1 MNELKPFDDK
11 LAGLLASLSPAGR
24 RKMAAEIAKK
34 LRASQQQRIKQQK
47 APDGTPYVARKR
59 QPVRG
64 KKGRV
69 KREMFAKL
77 RTARYLKTKATGEA
91 AVVEFANKV
100 QRIARV
106 HQKGLKDKPN
116 RHSQQIQYEARQL
129 LGISA
134 VDREI
139 IEDVILSHINRCTFM
154 SL

>member
-47 APDGTPYVARKR
+47 APDGTPYAKRKR

-77 RTARYLKTKATGEA
+77 RTARYLKTKDSSEA
-91 AVVEFANKV
+91 AVVEFAGRV
-100 QRIARV
+100 QRIAQI
-106 HQKGLKDKPN
+106 HQEGLRDKPN
-116 RHSQQIQYEARQL
+116 RYSKPVQYSARPL
-129 LGISA
+129 LGFSPDDCI
-134 VDREI
+134 I
-139 IEDVILSHINRCTFM
+139 IEDIIFSCLG
-154 SL
+154 

>member
-11 LAGLLASLSPAGR
+11 LAGLLTSLSPAGR

-47 APDGTPYVARKR
+47 APDGTPYAKRKR

-77 RTARYLKTKATGEA
+77 RTARYLKTKGSSEG
-91 AVVEFANKV
+91 AVVEFAGRV

-106 HQKGLKDKPN
+106 HQEGLRDKPN
-116 RHSQQIQYEARQL
+116 CHSKPVWYDSRPL
-129 LGISA
+129 LGFNE
-134 VDREI
+134 VVLKMVEDEI
-139 IEDVILSHINRCTFM
+139 ISSLS
-154 SL
+154 

>member
-47 APDGTPYVARKR
+47 APDGTPYAARKR

-64 KKGRV
+64 KRGRV

-77 RTARYLKTKATGEA
+77 RTARYLKTKSTDEA
-91 AVVEFANKV
+91 AVVEFAGKV
-100 QRIARV
+100 QRIARI
-106 HQKGLKDKPN
+106 HQEGLKDKPN
-116 RHSQQIQYEARQL
+116 RYSLLVQYEARPL
-129 LGISA
+129 LGFSA
-134 VDREI
+134 ADCQI
-139 IEDVILSHINRCTFM
+139 IEDVILSKYTQ
-154 SL
+154 

>member
-1 MNELKPFDDK
+1 MSELKPFDDK

-47 APDGTPYVARKR
+47 APDGTPYAKRKR

-77 RTARYLKTKATGEA
+77 RTARYLKTKGSSEA
-91 AVVEFANKV
+91 AVVEFAGRV

-106 HQKGLKDKPN
+106 HQEGLKDKPN
-116 RHSQQIQYEARQL
+116 RYSQLVQYEVRLLLSFSTTDRQM
-129 LGISA
+129 
-134 VDREI
+134 
-139 IEDVILSHINRCTFM
+139 IEETILSRLNE
-154 SL
+154 